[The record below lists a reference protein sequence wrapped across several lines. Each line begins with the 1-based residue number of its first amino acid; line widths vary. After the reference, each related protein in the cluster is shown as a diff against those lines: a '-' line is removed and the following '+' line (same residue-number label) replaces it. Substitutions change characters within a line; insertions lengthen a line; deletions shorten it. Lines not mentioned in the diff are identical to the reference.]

1 MKLHF
6 NINDKAIRLFIILA
20 AFFIANVFIA
30 EFVGVKIFSLESTI
44 GIKKFSF
51 RFFGK
56 DNLGFDL
63 TAGVLLWPIVF
74 IMSDIINEYFGK
86 RGVKLLSYLAAILIA
101 YAFIMFYGAMKLPAA
116 DWWPTSNIQ
125 RGVPDMNNAFKGVFG
140 QGQWIIIGSIV
151 AFLIGQILDVAVFH
165 SIKLRTGEKFLWLRA
180 TGSTLISQFVDSF
193 VVLFIAFYIGN
204 NWDWRLVLAI
214 GTMNYIYKFT
224 VAVLL
229 TPALYLVH
237 RLIDNYLGKE
247 LSEHLMEEAA
257 KQ

>member
-1 MKLHF
+1 
-6 NINDKAIRLFIILA
+6 
-20 AFFIANVFIA
+20 
-30 EFVGVKIFSLESTI
+30 
-44 GIKKFSF
+44 
-51 RFFGK
+51 
-56 DNLGFDL
+56 
-63 TAGVLLWPIVF
+63 
-74 IMSDIINEYFGK
+74 
-86 RGVKLLSYLAAILIA
+86 
-101 YAFIMFYGAMKLPAA
+101 MFYGAMKLPAA

-165 SIKLRTGEKFLWLRA
+165 SIKLRTGEKYLWLRA